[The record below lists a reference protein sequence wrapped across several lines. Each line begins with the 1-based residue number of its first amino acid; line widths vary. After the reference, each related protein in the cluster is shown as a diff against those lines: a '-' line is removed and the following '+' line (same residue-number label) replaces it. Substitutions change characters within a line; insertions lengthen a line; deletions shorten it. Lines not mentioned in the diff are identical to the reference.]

1 MPLLTVWSA
10 KWPLAVIDIHSPAR
24 NSIVMTNTDGRSP
37 VNVAYFSDV
46 LCVWAYI
53 AQIRL
58 DQMRKDFAG
67 QIELRCHYVSVF
79 GDVDAKINREWGNR
93 GGYAGYREHVARI
106 CQTYDFVGLHPDTWT
121 RTRPLSSLGCHLFLK
136 GIELVQNRLSPGHVS
151 GEQGRS
157 LIEEAAWQMRLAFFR
172 DGRDIACTSE
182 QMAIAEKLALPLAD
196 LEQVLN
202 NGAAHARLSTDF
214 ALKEQ
219 LQITG
224 SPTFVFNEG
233 RQKLYGNIGYRIIE
247 ANLHELIDTPAADQA
262 SWC

>member
-1 MPLLTVWSA
+1 MS
-10 KWPLAVIDIHSPAR
+10 K
-24 NSIVMTNTDGRSP
+24 TDEPSP

-46 LCVWAYI
+46 LCIWAYI

-67 QIELRCHYVSVF
+67 QIDLRCHYISVF
-79 GDVDAKINREWGNR
+79 GDVYGKIDTEWGNR
-93 GGYAGYREHVARI
+93 GRFDGYREHVDEVCRR
-106 CQTYDFVGLHPDTWT
+106 YDFVSLHPDTWT
-121 RTRPLSSLGCHLFLK
+121 RTRPRSSLGCHLFLK
-136 GIELVQNRLSPGHVS
+136 GIELLQNQLSMHGPI
-151 GEQGRS
+151 GEHGRS

-172 DGRDIACTSE
+172 DGRDIATTEE
-182 QMAIAEKLALPLAD
+182 QMAIAEQLSLPRSD
-196 LEQVLN
+196 LEQALN
-202 NGAAHARLSTDF
+202 NGAAHARLSNDF

-233 RQKLYGNIGYRIIE
+233 RQKLYGNVGYRIIE
-247 ANLHELIDTPAADQA
+247 ANLHELIDTPVADQA

>member
-1 MPLLTVWSA
+1 
-10 KWPLAVIDIHSPAR
+10 
-24 NSIVMTNTDGRSP
+24 MTRTDGHPP

-67 QIELRCHYVSVF
+67 QIDLRCHYISVF
-79 GDVDAKINREWGNR
+79 GDTYAKIEREWGDRR
-93 GGYAGYREHVARI
+93 GFDGYREHVERI

-121 RTRPLSSLGCHLFLK
+121 RTRPRSSLGCHLFLK
-136 GIELVQNRLSPGHVS
+136 GIELVQDHLALPDTSD
-151 GEQGRS
+151 GRS
-157 LIEEAAWQMRLAFFR
+157 LIEEAAWQMRLAFFH
-172 DGRDIACTSE
+172 DGRDIACTTE
-182 QMAIAEKLALPLAD
+182 QMAIAETLSVPRSD

-219 LQITG
+219 LLITG

-233 RQKLYGNIGYRIIE
+233 RQKLYGNVGYRIIE
-247 ANLHELIDTPAADQA
+247 ANLHELIDMPADQA

>member
-1 MPLLTVWSA
+1 
-10 KWPLAVIDIHSPAR
+10 
-24 NSIVMTNTDGRSP
+24 MTRTDGQP
-37 VNVAYFSDV
+37 PINVAYFSDV

-67 QIELRCHYVSVF
+67 QIDLRCHYISVF
-79 GDVDAKINREWGNR
+79 GDVYAKIDREWGNR
-93 GGYAGYREHVARI
+93 RGFAGYREHVEQI

-121 RTRPLSSLGCHLFLK
+121 RTRPRSSLGCHLFLK
-136 GIELVQNRLSPGHVS
+136 GIELLQTQSSLDSTS
-151 GEQGRS
+151 GEQGRT

-172 DGRDIACTSE
+172 DGRDIACTRE
-182 QMAIAEKLALPLAD
+182 QMAIAEELSLPRVD
-196 LEQVLN
+196 IEQVLN
-202 NGAAHARLSTDF
+202 NGAAHAHLSTDF

-219 LQITG
+219 LLITG

-233 RQKLYGNIGYRIIE
+233 RQKLYGNVGYRIIE
-247 ANLHELIDTPAADQA
+247 ANLHELIDTPTDQA

>member
-1 MPLLTVWSA
+1 MT
-10 KWPLAVIDIHSPAR
+10 KPA
-24 NSIVMTNTDGRSP
+24 GQSP

-67 QIELRCHYVSVF
+67 QIDLSCHYISVF
-79 GDVDAKINREWGNR
+79 GDVHTKIDREWGNR
-93 GGYAGYREHVARI
+93 RGFDGYREHVAQI
-106 CQTYDFVGLHPDTWT
+106 CQRYDFVSLHPDTWT
-121 RTRPLSSLGCHLFLK
+121 RTRPRSSLGCHLFLK
-136 GIELVQNRLSPGHVS
+136 AIELVQNQFPHHGTT

-157 LIEEAAWQMRLAFFR
+157 LIEETAWQMRLAFFH
-172 DGRDIACTSE
+172 DGRDIACRSE
-182 QMAIAEKLALPLAD
+182 QMAIAEKLSLPLAD

-219 LQITG
+219 FQITG
-224 SPTFVFNEG
+224 SPTFSFNEG
-233 RQKLYGNIGYRIIE
+233 RQKLYGNVGYRIIE
-247 ANLHELIDTPAADQA
+247 ANLHELIDTPGTDQA